1 MGVGLNVTFIK
12 FHAAAAQQFQIL
24 LAKRAREMMLR
35 LLFDI
40 MTNRFVLG
48 SAYGEGAVTFLPC
61 ETMHPNLIVHPSGR
75 NCL

>member
-1 MGVGLNVTFIK
+1 
-12 FHAAAAQQFQIL
+12 
-24 LAKRAREMMLR
+24 MMLR